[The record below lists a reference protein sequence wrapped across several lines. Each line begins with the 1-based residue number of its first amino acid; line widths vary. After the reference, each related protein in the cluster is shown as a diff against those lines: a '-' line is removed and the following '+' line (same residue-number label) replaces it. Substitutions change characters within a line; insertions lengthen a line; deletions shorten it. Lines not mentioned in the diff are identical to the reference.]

1 MKLSTKTFNLITY
14 VSLAILV
21 LLLLGMLTKVIPPQ
35 YYMHTLLVAIVIFIL
50 RIILRIQ
57 MFQQSKSKTENE
69 K

>member
-69 K
+69 